1 MISKWE
7 EFWKQLEATDKELTE
22 FLENGGL
29 SSLSHTKAKKFIN
42 AWNKQKKMASELD
55 QYISPVA
62 PAQVE
67 IPFKSSKF
75 TEMWSRWKDYLLEQH
90 GQLIRSRSE
99 ISALEHLK
107 KITKGNDELAIECL
121 RYAMANRYR
130 NFFLVEDKDNK
141 MPATGDNSGSA
152 FG

>member
-7 EFWKQLEATDKELTE
+7 EFWKQLELTDNELND

-29 SSLSHTKAKKFIN
+29 STIALTKAKKFIQ
-42 AWNKQKKMASELD
+42 AWNKQKKIASEID
-55 QYISPVA
+55 QYISPVV

-67 IPFKSSKF
+67 IPFRSSGF
-75 TEMWSRWKDYLLEQH
+75 SEMWTRWKDYLLEQH
-90 GQLIRSRSE
+90 GQLIKSRSE

-107 KITKGNDELAIECL
+107 RITKGNDELAIECL

-141 MPATGDNSGSA
+141 MPAMGDNSGSA

>member
-7 EFWKQLEATDKELTE
+7 EFWKQLESTDKELTE

-29 SSLSHTKAKKFIN
+29 STLSLTKAKKFIA
-42 AWNKQKKMASELD
+42 AWNKQKKMASEID
-55 QYISPVA
+55 QYISPIE

-67 IPFKSSKF
+67 IPFRSSAF
-75 TEMWSRWKDYLLEQH
+75 FEMWSRWKDYLLEQH
-90 GQLIRSRSE
+90 GQLIKSRSE

-141 MPATGDNSGSA
+141 MPAMGDNSGSA